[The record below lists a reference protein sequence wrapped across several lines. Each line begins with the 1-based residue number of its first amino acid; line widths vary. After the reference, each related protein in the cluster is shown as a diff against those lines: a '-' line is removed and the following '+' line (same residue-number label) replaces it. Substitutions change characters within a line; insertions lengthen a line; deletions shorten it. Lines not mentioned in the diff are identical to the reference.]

1 MKLFFLKTQR
11 YLLLIQ
17 IDNIKMLQRTRG
29 VINPKLEKLEL
40 KLDKLDFEIWKL
52 YDEDDSS
59 E

>member
-29 VINPKLEKLEL
+29 IVNPKLEKLEL
-40 KLDKLDFEIWKL
+40 KLDKLDFEIWKCW
-52 YDEDDSS
+52 DED